1 MLGTPPGPDEAKI
14 VPRESENALGTT
26 FSHSGEPTRA
36 ELRGADGGVLTPGEA
51 GGSGCGPIVRAD
63 ICYGWESTGSDATK
77 MRSLSCKPF
86 EKSGEIV
93 LQMQA
98 SQLVSSARAVIGT
111 LRAALRACVGLD
123 DPAVEREDEWA
134 CAIRAPEEDNMG
146 VDDIV
151 NKGKQMFE
159 QNRDKIEEALK
170 SEKAE
175 DVSDKLLAGA
185 ADAIKKVVPE
195 EHHAKID
202 ETRDNVD
209 KHIGN
214 Q

>member
-1 MLGTPPGPDEAKI
+1 
-14 VPRESENALGTT
+14 
-26 FSHSGEPTRA
+26 
-36 ELRGADGGVLTPGEA
+36 
-51 GGSGCGPIVRAD
+51 
-63 ICYGWESTGSDATK
+63 
-77 MRSLSCKPF
+77 
-86 EKSGEIV
+86 
-93 LQMQA
+93 
-98 SQLVSSARAVIGT
+98 
-111 LRAALRACVGLD
+111 
-123 DPAVEREDEWA
+123 
-134 CAIRAPEEDNMG
+134 MG

-195 EHHAKID
+195 EHHAKAD